1 MAPITILIVEKSGNI
16 KEVSIK
22 SYDENELYK
31 KAGLKTKDEFIC
43 RANWN
48 LENINNKSYYISVFG
63 KITGRANSEN
73 KYDFPPPID
82 NTLFFGNC
90 IIVNKNKDNEIISI
104 TEKEWDLI
112 YDYLFGGFEEIG
124 DKDSEDNDFEDE
136 DEDDGLPRTKDGY
149 VKDDFIVDDDDD
161 DDDEILEEEDEE
173 EENEDEDDDYKPKS
187 KKTKQKSKSV
197 KENFTTSKK
206 KGTIEKLFVK
216 TPDIEDNYLD
226 CTSEL
231 KEEEYI

>member
-1 MAPITILIVEKSGNI
+1 MAPITILIIEKAGTI
-16 KEVSIK
+16 KEVSVK
-22 SYDENELYK
+22 SCDENELYK
-31 KAGLKTKDEFIC
+31 KAGLKTKDDFIC

-48 LENINNKSYYISVFG
+48 IEDINNKSYSVSVFG

-82 NTLFFGNC
+82 NSLFFGNC
-90 IIVNKNKDNEIISI
+90 IIINKNKDDEIISI

-136 DEDDGLPRTKDGY
+136 DEDDDLPRTKDVY
-149 VKDDFIVDDDDD
+149 VKDDFIVDDDD
-161 DDDEILEEEDEE
+161 EILEEEEEELE
-173 EENEDEDDDYKPKS
+173 EENEEDEDYKPKS
-187 KKTKQKSKSV
+187 KKTKQKPKPSKN
-197 KENFTTSKK
+197 KTTTSKK
-206 KGTIEKLFVK
+206 KGEKEIDLLFVK
-216 TPDIEDNYLD
+216 SADIEESYLD

-231 KEEEYI
+231 KEEDYV